1 MAGSGAGIG
10 VRACPVAIILLSAV
24 VGCGPARQ
32 TAAVRPP
39 APRHVVF
46 VTIDTLRAD
55 RVGIYGRRDAATPNL
70 DRLAR
75 EGALVPQTTAQAP
88 LTRPSHT
95 TIFTGR
101 YPAAHGV
108 RDNVS
113 AALSPDIPTLAE
125 QFEKHGFQT
134 AAFISSI
141 VLSSQSGL
149 SRGFQ
154 TYSETFAD
162 DTPDDARFLNTIQR
176 RGDIPTGEAIE
187 WLRAHAAAPTFLWLH
202 LYDPHDPYEPPEP
215 FASRFAD
222 RPYDGEV
229 AWSDELVGR
238 VDRALDAAG
247 IRDETLMVVTS
258 DHGEGLGDHGEA
270 VHGFFIYETTLRV
283 PFIARGPGIPAGT
296 TLEATLRHVDLFP
309 TLLDLAGVPAP
320 GSAGS
325 GRSVA
330 DALRGG
336 KMIGDEPS
344 FAESLTPLVH
354 YGWSDLRSVRDGRWK
369 YILAPRP
376 ELYDLT
382 RDPDEQHNLESA
394 EPARARAL
402 RAGLEANLRQES
414 ALSRTSTT
422 PASIPPEL
430 LEKLG
435 ALGYVSGTAPAA
447 SRATGADP
455 KDKIEEYKTLNRL
468 MREGLVHLRT
478 REYAASAERFQGLVA
493 RGVDSFEVHYYFGRV
508 LAGQRKWA
516 DAAAHFERA
525 IERLPVYGQ
534 AYLGLADSR
543 LALGDGAGAIAALQ
557 KGQAKSPRD
566 VELIEREAE
575 IWRRLEHPERAIAA
589 YERELPM
596 LPKDALVR
604 VRLGELYRTAG
615 DPTRSIAMLKEAVR
629 LDPNTA
635 SYWNALGMVLGGNND
650 PAGAEAAFRE
660 AVARNAGDAQYAY
673 NLGLVLERRGSRT
686 EALDWY
692 RKALALNPRFA
703 APRDRL
709 ADAARSR

>member
-1 MAGSGAGIG
+1 MFI
-10 VRACPVAIILLSAV
+10 
-24 VGCGPARQ
+24 
-32 TAAVRPP
+32 
-39 APRHVVF
+39 
-46 VTIDTLRAD
+46 TIDTLRAD
-55 RVGIYGRRDAATPNL
+55 RVGIYGRQDAATPNL

-75 EGALVPQTTAQAP
+75 EGAMAPEATAHTP

-95 TIFTGR
+95 TIFTGL
-101 YPAAHGV
+101 YPSEHGI

-113 AALSPDIPTLAE
+113 AALPADVPTLAE
-125 QFEKHGFQT
+125 QFERRGFQT
-134 AAFISSI
+134 AAFISSV

-149 SRGFQ
+149 SRGFA
-154 TYSETFAD
+154 TYSENFAD
-162 DTPDDARFLNTIQR
+162 DNKADDARFLNSIQR
-176 RGDIPTGEAIE
+176 RGDVATAEAID

-215 FASRFAD
+215 FASRFAE

-238 VDRALDAAG
+238 VDRALTAAG
-247 IRDETLMVVTS
+247 IRDQTVTIVTS
-258 DHGEGLGDHGEA
+258 DHGEGLGEHREEI
-270 VHGFFIYETTLRV
+270 HGFFIYETTMRV

-296 TLEATLRHVDLFP
+296 KLNTTLRHVDLFP
-309 TLLDLAGVPAP
+309 TLLDLAGMPPP
-320 GSAGS
+320 GRTLP

-330 DALRGG
+330 AALRGAQTLQE
-336 KMIGDEPS
+336 EPS

-376 ELYDLT
+376 ELYDLA
-382 RDPDEQHNLESA
+382 RDPEELHNLEPA

-402 RAGLEANLRQES
+402 RAGLDLQLRQEKQ
-414 ALSRTSTT
+414 LSRTASS

-435 ALGYVSGTAPAA
+435 TLGYVSSGGPSAGG
-447 SRATGADP
+447 SSGADP
-455 KDKIEEYKTLNRL
+455 KDKIDEYKILNGL
-468 MREGLVHLRT
+468 MREGLMHLRAG
-478 REYAASAERFQGLVA
+478 ELDASAERFGKLAA

-508 LAGQRKWA
+508 LARQRKWSA
-516 DAAAHFERA
+516 AAAHFEKA

-534 AYLGLADSR
+534 AYQGLADSR
-543 LALGDGAGAIAALQ
+543 LAMGDGAGAIAALQ
-557 KGQAKSPRD
+557 KGQEKSPRD

-596 LPKDALVR
+596 VPKDALVR
-604 VRLGELYRTAG
+604 VRLGELYRNAG
-615 DPTRSIAMLKEAVR
+615 DPQRAIAMLKEAVK
-629 LDPNTA
+629 LDPATA
-635 SYWNALGMVLGGNND
+635 SYWNSLGMVLGGNGD
-650 PAGAEAAFRE
+650 LPDAERAFRE
-660 AVARNAGDAQYAY
+660 AVARDANDAQYAY
-673 NLGLVLERRGSRT
+673 NLGLVLERRGSRADAI
-686 EALDWY
+686 EWY

-709 ADAARSR
+709 AAAAASR

>member
-1 MAGSGAGIG
+1 MPDNRDTTARAAAGAM
-10 VRACPVAIILLSAV
+10 LLLGFV
-24 VGCGPARQ
+24 VGCDRARPPA
-32 TAAVRPP
+32 TAPAP
-39 APRHVVF
+39 APRHVVLI
-46 VTIDTLRAD
+46 TIDTLRAD
-55 RVGIYGRRDAATPNL
+55 RIGSYGRQDAATPNL

-75 EGALVPQTTAQAP
+75 EGAMVPEAASHTP

-95 TIFTGR
+95 TIFTGL
-101 YPAAHGV
+101 YPAEHGI

-113 AALSPDIPTLAE
+113 AALPPDVPTLAE
-125 QFEKHGFQT
+125 QFEKRGFQT

-154 TYSETFAD
+154 TYSEKFAGAD
-162 DTPDDARFLNTIQR
+162 GDDARFLNTIQR
-176 RGDIPTGEAIE
+176 RGDIPTAEAIE
-187 WLRAHAAAPTFLWLH
+187 WLRAHAASPTFVWLH

-215 FASRFAD
+215 FASRFAE

-247 IRDETLMVVTS
+247 IRDQTLMVVTS
-258 DHGEGLGDHGEA
+258 DHGEGLGEHRETA
-270 VHGFFIYETTLRV
+270 HGFFVYETTLRV
-283 PFIARGPGIPAGT
+283 PFIVRGPGIPAGT
-296 TLEATLRHVDLFP
+296 RLTATLRLVDLFP
-309 TLLDLAGVPAP
+309 TVLDLAGVPANGRKLP
-320 GSAGS
+320 

-330 DALRGG
+330 DALRGRQAAQE
-336 KMIGDEPS
+336 EPS

-376 ELYDLT
+376 ELYDLS
-382 RDPDEQHNLESA
+382 RDPGELQNLEPT

-402 RAGLEANLRQES
+402 RAGLDAQLRQE
-414 ALSRTSTT
+414 AQRSRTASS

-435 ALGYVSGTAPAA
+435 TLGYVSGG
-447 SRATGADP
+447 ATSNGSPGSDP
-455 KDKIEEYKTLNRL
+455 KDKIDEYKVLNGL
-468 MREGLVHLRT
+468 MREGLVHLHAA
-478 REYAASAERFQGLVA
+478 EYAESAKRFQGLLA

-508 LAGQRKWA
+508 LVRQRKWS
-516 DAAAHFERA
+516 DAAGHFEKA

-543 LALGDGAGAIAALQ
+543 LALGDSAGAMEALR
-557 KGQAKSPRD
+557 KGQEKSPRD

-596 LPKDALVR
+596 LPNDALVR
-604 VRLGELYRTAG
+604 VRLGELYRDAG
-615 DPTRSIAMLKEAVR
+615 DPGRAIALLEEAVR
-629 LDPNTA
+629 LDPETA
-635 SYWNALGMVLGGNND
+635 SYWNSLGMVLGGNSNLPD
-650 PAGAEAAFRE
+650 AERAFRE
-660 AVARNAGDAQYAY
+660 AVARNADNAQYAY
-673 NLGLVLERRGSRT
+673 NLGLVLERRG
-686 EALDWY
+686 AKADANLWY
-692 RKALALNPRFA
+692 RKALTLNPRFA

-709 ADAARSR
+709 ADPARSR